1 MMRCDAQYYW
11 CRLDISSRPENAAVV
26 RRAVERIAIEAGLT
40 PAETDDLDLAVTEAC
55 ANAIRHGSP
64 EKERSTVRVT
74 FFLAPE
80 CVLVEVHD
88 QGPGFTEGSR
98 RAPAAGELR
107 DGGYGLHIMRQ
118 LMDDVEIIWHRG
130 TTVRLVKQR
139 VPERAPSVSGAAA
152 EPIPAFA

>member
-1 MMRCDAQYYW
+1 MKNDIPAMMRCDAQYYW

-80 CVLVEVHD
+80 CVLVEVRS
-88 QGPGFTEGSR
+88 GPRFTEDRGAR
-98 RAPAAGELR
+98 RPPASCRKEDMAS
-107 DGGYGLHIMRQ
+107 H
-118 LMDDVEIIWHRG
+118 H
-130 TTVRLVKQR
+130 
-139 VPERAPSVSGAAA
+139 AAA
-152 EPIPAFA
+152 HG